1 MQKCW
6 LEDANRRPHIRDLVT
21 TISNMESLAGY
32 LDLRCPF
39 SLVQRVEKD
48 YSHSTRPKRTEMPI
62 LETYVEEEEEE
73 EGEQSERGE
82 GPAEAV
88 QSDPEWGE
96 RRRVEEE
103 EKGKSSKTIMESIVH
118 ETASYM

>member
-1 MQKCW
+1 MTSGA
-6 LEDANRRPHIRDLVT
+6 LSVSFRESRRITHTQPVPK
-21 TISNMESLAGY
+21 G
-32 LDLRCPF
+32 LRCQF
-39 SLVQRVEKD
+39 WK
-48 YSHSTRPKRTEMPI
+48 
-62 LETYVEEEEEE
+62 TYVEEEEEE

-118 ETASYM
+118 ETASYVASMLQ